1 MRGKIKFLAVGL
13 LASVVMNS
21 QVFAVTYQPNNDVN
35 IQKDNIES
43 LEEFYDEKDVDKVL
57 EIYTL
62 NDATEEEMKKYDM
75 NDDGIIDSADAAI
88 VLNLIKY

>member
-1 MRGKIKFLAVGL
+1 MRGKIKFLAIGL

-43 LEEFYDEKDVDKVL
+43 LEEFYDEKDVNKVL

>member
-1 MRGKIKFLAVGL
+1 MRGKIKFLAIGL

-43 LEEFYDEKDVDKVL
+43 LEEFYDEKDADKVL

-88 VLNLIKY
+88 ILNLINR

>member
-1 MRGKIKFLAVGL
+1 MRGKIKFLAIGL

-88 VLNLIKY
+88 ILNLINR

>member
-1 MRGKIKFLAVGL
+1 MRGKIKFLAIGL

-43 LEEFYDEKDVDKVL
+43 LEEFYDEKDVNKVL

-88 VLNLIKY
+88 ILNLINR

>member
-1 MRGKIKFLAVGL
+1 MRGKIKFLAIGL

-62 NDATEEEMKKYDM
+62 NNATEEEMKKYDM
-75 NDDGIIDSADAAI
+75 NGDGIIDSADAAI

>member
-1 MRGKIKFLAVGL
+1 MRGKIKFLAIGL

>member
-1 MRGKIKFLAVGL
+1 MRGKIKSLAVGL